1 MQPGNRT
8 SVHIYWSGTNYWNCF
23 ATEVGKR
30 KFNRVEHLLRHI
42 YRLLSRIFVHRQKDH
57 TFVGESVKW
66 SHQKISVY
74 KMSRGNGALLCCA
87 SAQESHCFAVLER
100 ALAVFAKGGL
110 HQPRLLLERVVA
122 MTQSTNQAGS

>member
-1 MQPGNRT
+1 MELL
-8 SVHIYWSGTNYWNCF
+8 C
-23 ATEVGKR
+23 KR
-30 KFNRVEHLLRHI
+30 IREAKFNRVEHLLRHI
-42 YRLLSRIFVHRQKDH
+42 YWSLSRIFVHQKKDD
-57 TFVGESVKW
+57 TFVEASVKW

-100 ALAVFAKGGL
+100 ALAVFVKGGL